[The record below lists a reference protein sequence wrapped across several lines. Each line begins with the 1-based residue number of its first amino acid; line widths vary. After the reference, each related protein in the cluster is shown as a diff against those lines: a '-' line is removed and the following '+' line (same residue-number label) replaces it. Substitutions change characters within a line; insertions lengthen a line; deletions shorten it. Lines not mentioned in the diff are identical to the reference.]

1 MLGDILEKSIFPGNK
16 IVKIIAKQTQRKR
29 NDFVNIPMQLSVFVV

>member
-16 IVKIIAKQTQRKR
+16 IVKILNQTKAT
-29 NDFVNIPMQLSVFVV
+29 